1 MKSLG
6 GRKIKKINQARS
18 RLYRN
23 QISNLIFGFDTAKSN
38 LFGLGGTRS
47 RRAVLGGMQP
57 EDYFRF
63 YRGMAASVLWRKK
76 LGKRA
81 ILAGQKLFYLLV
93 FVHCS
98 EGVVV
103 LWRVLEAQ
111 FVTCTNSHICCSGA
125 EVRKSSM
132 SRRTLQNEY

>member
-18 RLYRN
+18 RLP
-23 QISNLIFGFDTAKSN
+23 
-38 LFGLGGTRS
+38 
-47 RRAVLGGMQP
+47 GGMQP
-57 EDYFRF
+57 EDYFRS

-111 FVTCTNSHICCSGA
+111 FVTCTAIFVVAVQKCVNLLCLEERC
-125 EVRKSSM
+125 KM
-132 SRRTLQNEY
+132 STSL